1 MTRPKAVIVVSI
13 FALFFAGIAAWLTY
27 SYLQQ
32 EMSNAKAVQPQKIV
46 VAAADIPIGTTI
58 AQPQLRETTWPRD
71 SIPPGSAQQTQSVI
85 GRLTIR
91 PINKGDAV
99 TEQKLKPK
107 SGAPGSGF
115 MTYVVPL
122 GHRAV
127 TVAVN
132 EVAGVAGFL
141 TPNDRVDVVLT
152 TQLPGSERENVSKI
166 ILENI
171 PILATG
177 QVTDQKEGKP
187 VVVPTVTLDLTP
199 ANSEKLVLS
208 ASKGTLQLLLR
219 NIVDSDPVNSKGAT
233 IGQVLYGIER
243 PTAKALRVAT
253 ARVVQPARQPVAVEK
268 VAAPRTYT
276 LEIIRGTEKSS
287 RQYSE

>member
-1 MTRPKAVIVVSI
+1 MTRSKAVIVVSS
-13 FALFFAGIAAWLTY
+13 FALIFAGIAAWLTY
-27 SYLQQ
+27 SYLQKAMDSVQ
-32 EMSNAKAVQPQKIV
+32 AVQPQRIV

-58 AQPQLRETTWPRD
+58 TKAQLRETTWPRD
-71 SIPPGSAQQTQSVI
+71 SIPSGRAETTGSVI
-85 GRLTIR
+85 GRVAIR
-91 PINKGDAV
+91 PITRGDAV

-115 MTYVVPL
+115 MTYVVPQ

-141 TPNDRVDVVLT
+141 TPNDRVDVVIT
-152 TQLPGSERENVSKI
+152 TQRPSNDRENISKI

-199 ANSEKLVLS
+199 SDAEKLVLS
-208 ASKGTLQLLLR
+208 ASKGSLQLLLR
-219 NIVDSDPVNSKGAT
+219 NITDSSPAGSRGAT
-233 IGQVLYGIER
+233 IAMVLSGMEPVSR
-243 PTAKALRVAT
+243 ALPVRTVKT
-253 ARVVQPARQPVAVEK
+253 VSRVVPAARTATP
-268 VAAPRTYT
+268 AASYT
-276 LEIIRGTEKSS
+276 LEIIRGTEKST